1 MSVKFNVVERG
12 NPAKPEAQKK
22 FYPSIQSSGRMTVR
36 ELAEKA
42 SRMSTLS
49 TTDMMAAIESFLSIV
64 PEELANGK
72 IVELGDFGNFWL
84 RSTSDGVEEA
94 AKVRGDQVINLI
106 PRFNPGKQF
115 KRVLSSAKFEKLRW
129 SGHKNI

>member
-1 MSVKFNVVERG
+1 MSVKYNIVKRG
-12 NPAKPEAQKK
+12 NPAKPETPKK

-36 ELAEKA
+36 QLAERA
-42 SRMSTLS
+42 SQMSTLS
-49 TTDMMAAIESFLSIV
+49 TTDMMAAIESFLTIV

-84 RSTSDGVEEA
+84 RSSAEGVEEA
-94 AKVRGDQVINLI
+94 AKVRSEQIVNLI

-115 KRVLSSAKFEKLRW
+115 KRVLDSAEFEKLR
-129 SGHKNI
+129 